1 MVQLSDEQLNNLNK
15 EALIILVSALQSQLD
30 SMQAQLDAA
39 NASLKENNHQIE
51 LLTEQIRLM
60 NQRHYGRKAEGDLI
74 GADGTVYEQ
83 FTLFDSF
90 NEVEAT
96 SNPSI
101 KEPEIEE
108 VTISSYKRSKKK
120 GKREEDLDGLPARIF
135 EHKLSD
141 KELSEKFPNGYKEL
155 PVEVY
160 KRLHVI
166 PETFIVDEHHI
177 HVYASKDNNG
187 LIVRAP
193 RPTDLFKNSI
203 ATAPLV
209 ASIINGKYANALPLE
224 RQSKAFKCNG
234 INLSTNT
241 MANWVI
247 KSADNYI
254 SLLYDRLHELLYDFK
269 VLHADETP
277 VKVMRIDGNKVKG
290 GKETRMWVYRN
301 NPNLSGKP
309 IVLYEWQPTRKTDH
323 PREFLKSFSG
333 TLVTDGYQVY
343 HTLGN
348 EREDIKVAG
357 CWVHA
362 RRPFADF
369 IKSLKR
375 GGNSP
380 NGTIAAEAYEMITD
394 IMHTDNSYDDLSARD
409 RKKQRQLHLTEK
421 VDDYFDWVKLKYSQ
435 VTPNSVIGKALAYSI
450 NQEKY
455 LRVFLSDG
463 KIPMDNNFAE
473 QAIRPFTIGRKNFVC
488 IESSNGAK
496 ASAMLY
502 SIVETARANNLNPY
516 KYFELLLTE
525 IPEHMEDKNQKFIDE
540 LLPWAPRIQKECAS
554 QLKKS

>member
-540 LLPWAPRIQKECAS
+540 LLPWTPRIQKECAS